1 MEKIAAKEVTNND
14 ETYVYPEYESI
25 KRLAKEHDLAVKEIY
40 KLIK

>member
-1 MEKIAAKEVTNND
+1 MEKLLL
-14 ETYVYPEYESI
+14 TYVYPEYESI